1 MDAIVAHQ
9 FLPARK
15 PAVIRR
21 LLAQLPA
28 RHVVAMLDL
37 EDSAADVLAP
47 ERTSALKAA
56 ARAILAAFFA
66 AGGVPADRPLGVR
79 VNAAGTPD
87 HAADLAT
94 IAEAVQR
101 GHDVAVLLPKVESA
115 AAVENAAR
123 FFDHRGLKPPR
134 FYLLA
139 ETGPGVEQL
148 RAILAQTQPLI
159 AGVVLGMIDYALDQG
174 MWPFPGPFDPTLWAI
189 ASRVADAC
197 GDAGVTY
204 VHTPCLRLRDRPLIQ
219 EVCRR
224 LREMRGGPTGM
235 VTLSL
240 EQMRAIVEPAGGNT
254 AGGEGDAS
262 LADPVAEARYVIQ
275 EFREHRSGKRSFT
288 VDAVHDRFIPPQEY
302 LAAVRVLA
310 ARGDNA

>member
-1 MDAIVAHQ
+1 MDAVVAYH
-9 FLPARK
+9 FLPGRK
-15 PAVIRR
+15 PAVIQR
-21 LLAQLPA
+21 LLAQLPD

-47 ERTSALKAA
+47 ERTAALKAT
-56 ARAILAAFFA
+56 ARANLAAFFA
-66 AGGVPADRPLGVR
+66 AGGVPADRRLGVR

-94 IAEAVQR
+94 VADAAQR

-115 AAVENAAR
+115 AAVEDAAR
-123 FFDHRGLKPPR
+123 FFAHRGLNPPR
-134 FYLLA
+134 FYLIA

-174 MWPFPGPFDPTLWAI
+174 MWPFPGPFDAALWAI
-189 ASRVADAC
+189 ARRVADAC

-204 VHTPCLRLRDRPLIQ
+204 VHTPCLRLRDRLLIH
-219 EVCRR
+219 EVCGR
-224 LREMRGGPTGM
+224 LRGMCRGPVGM

-240 EQMRAIVEPAGGNT
+240 DQTRAVVEPAEGNIVS
-254 AGGEGDAS
+254 GEGDAS
-262 LADPVAEARYVIQ
+262 LADPVAEARYVIR
-275 EFREHRSGKRSFT
+275 EFREHRSGKRSFS
-288 VDAVHDRFIPPQEY
+288 VDALHDRFIPPQEY

-310 ARGDNA
+310 ARGDHS